1 MKCDL
6 CKDNSCYRGESC
18 IDENDGSA
26 LLYSGEDR
34 RIHQAAALIEGKYY
48 MQKTRVEELVLFCR
62 EMSYKKL
69 GVAFCIGLQKEANI
83 LCSFLRRDFAVSS
96 VCCKICAVSKD
107 LMELKKID
115 ENRAEV
121 MCNPIYQAK
130 KLEECETELNMTVG
144 LCIGHDI
151 LFNKHS
157 HVPTTAII
165 VKDRVLAHNPVGAL
179 YSRYYQK
186 ILGV

>member
-6 CKDNSCYRGESC
+6 CKDNSCYHGDSC
-18 IDENDGSA
+18 IREDDCSTA
-26 LLYSGEDR
+26 LYSGEDR
-34 RIHQAAALIEGKYY
+34 RMHQVAALIEGKYY
-48 MQKTRVEELVLFCR
+48 MQKTRVEELILFCH
-62 EMSYKKL
+62 EMGYEKL
-69 GVAFCIGLQKEANI
+69 GVAFCIGLKNEAAV
-83 LCSFLRRDFAVSS
+83 LCSFLRSYFDVSS

-107 LMELKKID
+107 LMELEKINEGKD
-115 ENRAEV
+115 EV

-130 KLEECETELNMTVG
+130 KLEECGTELNMTVG

-157 HVPTTAII
+157 HAPTTAII

-179 YSRYYQK
+179 YTGYYRK
-186 ILGV
+186 VIGR